1 MTRSKWK
8 NRIKKA
14 CVAADTYKNCFDD
27 AIDTL
32 AGILERRDQ
41 AEALFYENSELI
53 VEHTNKGGATNR
65 ELNPLVRLINE
76 LNRDA
81 LAYWKELGL
90 TPNGLKRINEAAMKE
105 QAKTSALEKALL
117 KMA

>member
-1 MTRSKWK
+1 MTRKKWK
-8 NRIKKA
+8 SRIKKA
-14 CVAADTYKNCFDD
+14 CEEADTYKKCFDD

-41 AEALFYENSELI
+41 VEALFAENSAI
-53 VEHTNKGGATNR
+53 MIEHTNKGGATNT
-65 ELNPLVRLINE
+65 ELNPVVRLINE

-105 QAKTSALEKALL
+105 APKQSALEKALIR
-117 KMA
+117 MI